1 MTSNLGSSDVRELG
15 GGATRDEV
23 RSVVMNAVSEHF
35 RPEFINRIDE
45 IVVFH
50 SLEKAQI
57 RGIADIQLNRLRQR
71 LAERDL
77 RLSVEDSAFDQLIDV
92 GFDPLY
98 GARPLKRA
106 IQQRIENGLA
116 QNILEGKFNPGDT
129 IVVSA
134 ENGELVFEKMKLN

>member
-1 MTSNLGSSDVRELG
+1 M
-15 GGATRDEV
+15 
-23 RSVVMNAVSEHF
+23 
-35 RPEFINRIDE
+35 
-45 IVVFH
+45 FH

>member
-1 MTSNLGSSDVRELG
+1 M
-15 GGATRDEV
+15 
-23 RSVVMNAVSEHF
+23 
-35 RPEFINRIDE
+35 
-45 IVVFH
+45 
-50 SLEKAQI
+50 
-57 RGIADIQLNRLRQR
+57 
-71 LAERDL
+71 